1 MSQAAISVAVVEDS
15 GGYRDLLCDLCRDST
30 QLSLSG
36 SFGSVQTA
44 CEQLPLLEPD
54 LVLVD
59 LGLPDGNGTEI
70 IRHLRKLGC
79 KSECLVL
86 TVYDDDRHLFPALEA
101 GAIGY
106 VLKDQADQESLIAA
120 IQEAQRGGAP
130 MSASIARR
138 VLSHFG
144 RGATQVVKAAAL
156 TQRENEVLEQL
167 AKGFNAKKVSQ
178 ILQISYETVR
188 CHQKNI
194 YKKLQVS
201 SVVEALTAI
210 KSPLISSAEK

>member
-1 MSQAAISVAVVEDS
+1 MPQPISVAVVEDS
-15 GGYRDLLCDLCRDST
+15 GVYRDLLCDLCHDSA
-30 QLSLSG
+30 QLTLCG
-36 SFGSVQTA
+36 SFGSVQA
-44 CEQLPLLEPD
+44 AIEQLPKLKPD

-59 LGLPDGNGTEI
+59 LGLPDGHGTEI
-70 IRHLRKLGC
+70 IRHLRKVGC

-120 IQEAQRGGAP
+120 IQEAMRGGAP

-144 RGATQVVKAAAL
+144 RSTLQVVQTAAL

-167 AKGFNAKKVSQ
+167 AKGYNAKKVAQ
-178 ILQISYETVR
+178 ILQISYDTVR
-188 CHQKNI
+188 CHQRNI

-201 SVVEALTAI
+201 SVVGALSAI
-210 KSPLISSAEK
+210 SGSSL

>member
-1 MSQAAISVAVVEDS
+1 MNTPGISVAIVEDS
-15 GGYRDLLCDLCRDST
+15 GVYRSLLSDLCNGSPQLTLAGAFDSVR
-30 QLSLSG
+30 S
-36 SFGSVQTA
+36 A
-44 CEQLPLLEPD
+44 CERLPQLQPD
-54 LVLVD
+54 LALID
-59 LGLPDGNGTEI
+59 LGLPDGNGTVI
-70 IRHLRKLGC
+70 VRRLKQLGYNTQ
-79 KSECLVL
+79 CLVL

-106 VLKDQADQESLIAA
+106 ILKEQADEAGLIAA
-120 IQEAQRGGAP
+120 IQEAMRGGAP

-138 VLSHFG
+138 VLNHFRG
-144 RGATQVVKAAAL
+144 RGVDSVKSSAL

-167 AKGFNAKKVSQ
+167 AKGYNAKKVSQ
-178 ILQISYETVR
+178 ILDISYETVR

-210 KSPLISSAEK
+210 NATLGKPW